1 MKTFIAAAVLLTLTA
16 CATAPMNQDV
26 LRQHAERNC
35 RVDAAVSPAY
45 AIDSTGGGTRNVA
58 FEKCMASKGFT
69 SL

>member
-1 MKTFIAAAVLLTLTA
+1 MKTLIAASILLTLTA

-35 RVDAAVSPAY
+35 RANVSPAY

-58 FEKCMASKGFT
+58 FEKCMASKGFIIQ
-69 SL
+69 